1 MRDTLD
7 IQEQEE
13 KVVKSATFELVDEAT
28 GERLRVVVVQDAYGL
43 NIKPEGYGDCKFPIA
58 LDFFKGSKERVNDP
72 LRVLVWSDPELED
85 PTHMISLDLVKNK
98 EKE

>member
-43 NIKPEGYGDCKFPIA
+43 NIKPEGYGDCMFPIT

-85 PTHMISLDLVKNK
+85 PTHTISLDLVKN
-98 EKE
+98 EEEA